1 MLKKRKVYVL
11 RNEELRMEIIWLHH
25 DILTDNRIWRK
36 IEDNKVSNKEL
47 LVARSNKG
55 CWKICGRI

>member
-11 RNEELRMEIIWLHH
+11 RNKELRMEIIWLYH
-25 DILTDNRIWRK
+25 DILTGNSVWRK
-36 IEDNKVSNKEL
+36 IEDNKVRNKEL